1 MQRIIRKSI
10 EISLIIEKRLLF
22 WKYNKVIKLKFKQAT
37 VMEAIDFG
45 ETIKGNMFNIVIWL
59 LDFITKHSDKKITK
73 KDKQYIMVKWG
84 DILDLIK
91 KYYLW
96 FDKKNETKGENPPF
110 SSYITILSEKT
121 WLHPLALME
130 NYTFEQLEWITEWLV
145 WNANE
150 TSKEW
155 QRKNKLFLVKQR
167 AENRSEEEN
176 QKIKQILSTISW

>member
-22 WKYNKVIKLKFKQAT
+22 WRYNKVIKLKFKQAT

-96 FDKKNETKGENPPF
+96 FDRKTK
-110 SSYITILSEKT
+110 LR
-121 WLHPLALME
+121 
-130 NYTFEQLEWITEWLV
+130 
-145 WNANE
+145 
-150 TSKEW
+150 
-155 QRKNKLFLVKQR
+155 RK
-167 AENRSEEEN
+167 
-176 QKIKQILSTISW
+176 STIQ